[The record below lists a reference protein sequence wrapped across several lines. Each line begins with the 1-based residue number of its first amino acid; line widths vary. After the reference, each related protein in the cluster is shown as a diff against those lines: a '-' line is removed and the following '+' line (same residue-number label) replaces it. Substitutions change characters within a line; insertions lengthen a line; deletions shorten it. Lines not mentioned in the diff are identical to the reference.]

1 MKNRSR
7 IFVTA
12 AALLIASAFFVFPT
26 FGRLALADDIP
37 YSGEVVKV
45 DAAQH
50 QMVVKN
56 PQSGGRIRFTVT
68 ESTAITSGNE
78 KKSLGDVKSGEAVE
92 IEYVLESGKYIAH
105 KIMLKPS
112 GGK

>member
-1 MKNRSR
+1 MQNR
-7 IFVTA
+7 FVSFWAVVTLVISS
-12 AALLIASAFFVFPT
+12 AALEVRVSGA
-26 FGRLALADDIP
+26 DIP

-45 DAAQH
+45 DSADH

-78 KKSLGDVKSGEAVE
+78 KKGLGDIKSGEAVE
-92 IEYVLESGKYIAH
+92 IEYVLEGGKYIAH
-105 KIMLKPS
+105 KIILKSS